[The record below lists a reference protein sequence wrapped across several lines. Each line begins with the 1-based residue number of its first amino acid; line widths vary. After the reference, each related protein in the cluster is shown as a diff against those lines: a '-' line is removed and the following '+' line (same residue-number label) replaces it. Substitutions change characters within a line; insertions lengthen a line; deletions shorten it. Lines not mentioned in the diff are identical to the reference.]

1 MRKSMRRFI
10 LVLSTIYM
18 YSSLISCND
27 RKVEEEEV
35 RDIKIGI
42 SIYEQDDIFI
52 SSIISNIENITKEKR
67 NEGSYNITLNVE
79 DAKSNQY
86 NQNEQVDMFI
96 DQGYDVMCINL
107 VDRRSAANIIN
118 KAKNANIPVI
128 FFNREPVEEDMNM
141 WNKVYYVGAQ
151 AEQSGM
157 MQGDIVIEKY
167 KNDQS
172 SVDKNGDGKIQ
183 YVMLE
188 GEQGHQDSS
197 IITEYS
203 VKRLVDSGIKVEK
216 LGSEVAN
223 WSRTEASE
231 KVTRWIE
238 KYNDKVELIISNN
251 DEMALGVIDAM
262 EENGI
267 DPSKVPILGLDA
279 TPEACKAISNGKMSF
294 SIKQSGEG
302 QGESVI
308 KAAQALKNGDKISE
322 IENGDSSGKYIWYP
336 YSKVDKSNVQQYMR

>member
-18 YSSLISCND
+18 YSSLISCNS
-27 RKVEEEEV
+27 RNNEEEDV
-35 RDIKIGI
+35 NDIKIGI
-42 SIYEQDDIFI
+42 SVYEQDDIFI
-52 SSIISNIENITKEKR
+52 SSIISNIENIAKEKR

-118 KAKNANIPVI
+118 KAKNANIPII

-157 MQGDIVIEKY
+157 MQGDIVIEKC
-167 KNDQS
+167 KNNPSD
-172 SVDKNGDGKIQ
+172 VDKNGDGKIQ

-188 GEQGHQDSS
+188 GEQGHQDAS
-197 IITEYS
+197 IRTEYS

-231 KVTRWIE
+231 KVARWIE

-251 DEMALGVIDAM
+251 DDMALGAIDVLNKSKIKNNMPLIVGVDGINDALKAIDNRQMTGTVISDAYKQGKAIFDTALRVSS
-262 EENGI
+262 ENILDNDNGI
-267 DPSKVPILGLDA
+267 DERYIRIPH
-279 TPEACKAISNGKMSF
+279 
-294 SIKQSGEG
+294 
-302 QGESVI
+302 VI
-308 KAAQALKNGDKISE
+308 VTK
-322 IENGDSSGKYIWYP
+322 ENVDKYI
-336 YSKVDKSNVQQYMR
+336 K

>member
-18 YSSLISCND
+18 YSSLISCNS
-27 RKVEEEEV
+27 RNNEEEDLN
-35 RDIKIGI
+35 DIKIGI
-42 SIYEQDDIFI
+42 SVYEQDDIFI

-67 NEGSYNITLNVE
+67 SEGSYSITLNVE

-107 VDRRSAANIIN
+107 VDRRSAATIIN

-167 KNDQS
+167 KNNPSD
-172 SVDKNGDGKIQ
+172 VDKNGDGKIQ

-188 GEQGHQDSS
+188 GEQGHQDAS
-197 IITEYS
+197 IRTEYS
-203 VKRLVDSGIKVEK
+203 IKRLVDNGIKVEK

-231 KVTRWIE
+231 KVARWIE

-251 DEMALGVIDAM
+251 DDMALGAIDVLNKSKIKNNMPLIVGVDGIKDALKAIDNGEMTGTVISDAYKQGKATFDTALRVSS
-262 EENGI
+262 ESILDKDNGI
-267 DPSKVPILGLDA
+267 DARYIRIPHVIVTKENV
-279 TPEACKAISNGKMSF
+279 
-294 SIKQSGEG
+294 GE
-302 QGESVI
+302 
-308 KAAQALKNGDKISE
+308 
-322 IENGDSSGKYIWYP
+322 YI
-336 YSKVDKSNVQQYMR
+336 R